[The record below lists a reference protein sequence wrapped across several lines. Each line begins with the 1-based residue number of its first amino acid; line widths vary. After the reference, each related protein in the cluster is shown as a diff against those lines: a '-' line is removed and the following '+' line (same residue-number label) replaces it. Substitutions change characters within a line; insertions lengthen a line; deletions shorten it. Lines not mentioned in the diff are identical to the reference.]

1 VIQKKFWPVPTVE
14 PLPKQKNGGLANQAS
29 MVTMLISSQIILAF
43 PRSGTSINC
52 LKNLQIS
59 TQHITFH
66 MKFYKRSYSRK
77 RTFTIKRLK
86 SKYNNRRQ
94 LISNQLS
101 PSLLQFILVKFK
113 NCLSA
118 SACEYYRLK
127 ENKTTFLGKTIL
139 TDND

>member
-1 VIQKKFWPVPTVE
+1 
-14 PLPKQKNGGLANQAS
+14 
-29 MVTMLISSQIILAF
+29 MVFSFQFLLAF
-43 PRSGTSINC
+43 PRSDTSINC
-52 LKNLQIS
+52 S

-118 SACEYYRLK
+118 PASNLHLHLLATKKCELNPGALPIQEFHEKWTFQRTKEFLYRIFMHSNSG
-127 ENKTTFLGKTIL
+127 EERFLFR
-139 TDND
+139 